1 MSQIP
6 TPRRVEWSG
15 PEGYTV
21 WTDEDGT
28 HLRAPRADHA
38 LEQPD
43 VERLFSLWQHARAV
57 AESDRIPAPMPPTRE
72 QIREDGFRRA
82 DEYAARRAIRAV
94 EAEFNPPTA
103 APF

>member
-1 MSQIP
+1 MNTAP
-6 TPRRVEWSG
+6 TPRRVEWTG

-28 HLRAPRADHA
+28 HLRAPGGHS

-43 VERLFSLWQHARAV
+43 VERLFSLWSNARAT
-57 AESDRIPAPMPPTRE
+57 AESGHIPAPKPPSRDE
-72 QIREDGFRRA
+72 MRA
-82 DEYAARRAIRAV
+82 QGALRAEEYAKRRAIRAV
-94 EAEFNPPTA
+94 EAEFNPPAT

>member
-1 MSQIP
+1 MSTTP
-6 TPRRVEWSG
+6 TPRRVEWTG

-28 HLRAPRADHA
+28 HLRAPGGHS

-43 VERLFSLWQHARAV
+43 VQRLFDLWSHARAV
-57 AESDRIPAPMPPTRE
+57 AEGGHVPAPKPPTPDEIRE
-72 QIREDGFRRA
+72 QGLFRG
-82 DEYAARRAIRAV
+82 DEYAKRLAIRAV
-94 EAEFNPPTA
+94 EAAFDQSTT